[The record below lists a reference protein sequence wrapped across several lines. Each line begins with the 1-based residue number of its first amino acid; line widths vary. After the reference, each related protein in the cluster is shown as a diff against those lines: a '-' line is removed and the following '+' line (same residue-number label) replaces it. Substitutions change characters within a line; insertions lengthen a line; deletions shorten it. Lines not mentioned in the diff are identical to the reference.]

1 MIELPPPQPPS
12 NSDRFLHD
20 LIDYY
25 RALLDYHQKLATQ
38 AASSLAHIE
47 ALLNAKSFTWQQSQP
62 LERVSYNGKQNDI
75 STLEEIAPTIEE
87 FLTLER
93 PDVDVDVSLPSLDHI
108 EELFKVNRGKML
120 HLDYIVRVLCGHLEG
135 ETLERVTEEIVQ
147 MLELGVS
154 QGKWFAILDSPN
166 CWTLSLEDFPELT
179 SEKTINKVRTR
190 RKLISRL
197 PDNGKVHQYPTLT
210 DAIVACL
217 QENAPK
223 ALTINQMLDWF
234 YPEGMPTEDKK
245 RARQAIRDIVMKKC
259 GRDNCWKRVGTG
271 IYTVNFVEI

>member
-1 MIELPPPQPPS
+1 MLELPPPQPPS
-12 NSDRFLHD
+12 NSDRFLQE

-25 RALLDYHQKLATQ
+25 SALLDYHQKSAVQ
-38 AASSLAHIE
+38 AASSLAHVK
-47 ALLNAKSFTWQQSQP
+47 ALLNAKPPLVQQQSEP
-62 LERVSYNGKQNDI
+62 LELSHNGKQNSI
-75 STLEEIAPTIEE
+75 STLEEIAPTVEE
-87 FLTLER
+87 FLSLER
-93 PDVDVDVSLPSLDHI
+93 PAADVVLPSLDHI
-108 EELFKVNRGKML
+108 EELFKANCGTML
-120 HLDYIVRVLCGHLEG
+120 HLDYIVRVLCGRLED
-135 ETLERVTEEIVQ
+135 EALEQVSKEILQ

-154 QGKWFAILDSPN
+154 QGKWFAIPDSPD

-179 SEKTINKVRTR
+179 SEKTVNKVRAR
-190 RKLISRL
+190 RKLLSRL
-197 PDNGKVHQYPTLT
+197 PENGKVHQYSTLT

-234 YPEGMPTEDKK
+234 YPQGMPAEDKK

-271 IYTVNFVEI
+271 VYTVNFV